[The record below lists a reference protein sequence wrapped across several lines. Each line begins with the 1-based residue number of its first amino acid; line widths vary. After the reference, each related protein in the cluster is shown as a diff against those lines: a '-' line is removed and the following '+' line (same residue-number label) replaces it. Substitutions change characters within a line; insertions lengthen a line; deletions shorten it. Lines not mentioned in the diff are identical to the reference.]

1 MDSLRSKLRQ
11 ETAQDVGGPGAWDTH
26 HIAAAAEK
34 KNEKFRQAFGISK
47 DYVGGSAF
55 DAGHKA
61 MKAAQREEELVCPC
75 VTLSS
80 VAYFNRGVALPYV
93 IAMMVSLLL
102 LNGPNK

>member
-61 MKAAQREEELVCPC
+61 MKAAQREEELVCLC
-75 VTLSS
+75 VILSP
-80 VAYFNRGVALPYV
+80 VAYLRGGCLTLY
-93 IAMMVSLLL
+93 
-102 LNGPNK
+102 